1 MDRTYRAERAVNLE
15 NAGWAVRAVRA
26 NEWVRA
32 KELRL
37 DALRD
42 PAAPIAYLETYE
54 DAIQRPDSFW
64 RERTER
70 SAGGTSV
77 RQFVAEPAGDGG
89 GWAGSVVALVE
100 RRDTTDAFGGVSAY
114 DQVHLVAVYVRP
126 EHRGAG
132 LLKELFDAATAWA
145 WSLEEPRVERVR
157 LYVDE
162 RNGRARA
169 AYRKLGFEPTGQT
182 VPVESAP
189 GEGDPGEGDS
199 SAREFELAVV
209 RPEGAGSRGGEPG

>member
-1 MDRTYRAERAVNLE
+1 MDRTNRAERAVNLG
-15 NAGWAVRAVRA
+15 NTGWAVRVVRA
-26 NEWVRA
+26 DEWVRA

-37 DALRD
+37 EALRD

-54 DAIQRPDSFW
+54 DAVQRPDSFW

-77 RQFVAEPAGDGG
+77 RQLVAEPADGG

-100 RRDTTDAFGGVSAY
+100 RRDTTDALGGVSAY

-182 VPVESAP
+182 VPVE
-189 GEGDPGEGDS
+189 GDS

-209 RPEGAGSRGGEPG
+209 RPGGAGSRGGERG

>member
-1 MDRTYRAERAVNLE
+1 MDQTNRAERAVSLPK
-15 NAGWAVRAVRA
+15 AARAVGAASDVRAVRA
-26 NEWVRA
+26 DEWGRA

-42 PAAPIAYLETYE
+42 PAAPVAFLETYE
-54 DAIQRPDSFW
+54 DAVERPDSFW

-70 SAGGTSV
+70 SAQGTSA
-77 RQFVAEPAGDGG
+77 RQFVAEPTDGV
-89 GWAGSVVALVE
+89 WAGSVVALVE
-100 RRDTTDAFGGVSAY
+100 RRGSADALGGVSAY

-132 LLKELFDAATAWA
+132 LLKELFEAAAAWA

-169 AYRKLGFEPTGQT
+169 AYRKLGFMPTGVT
-182 VPVESAP
+182 VPVEN
-189 GEGDPGEGDS
+189 DP
-199 SAREFELAVV
+199 SAREFELAVS
-209 RPEGAGSRGGEPG
+209 RPVSGPGG

>member
-1 MDRTYRAERAVNLE
+1 MDQTNRAERAVPLVKAE
-15 NAGWAVRAVRA
+15 RAERAERAVLAVRAVRTD
-26 NEWVRA
+26 EWAEARA
-32 KELRL
+32 FRL

-42 PAAPIAYLETYE
+42 PVAPIAFLETYE
-54 DAIQRPDSFW
+54 DAVQRPDSFW

-70 SAGGTSV
+70 SARSASV
-77 RQFVAEPAGDGG
+77 RQFVAGLADG

-100 RRDTTDAFGGVSAY
+100 RRGTAGAFGGPSAY
-114 DQVHLVAVYVRP
+114 DQVHIVAVYVRP

-132 LLKELFDAATAWA
+132 VLKELFGAATAWA

-169 AYRKLGFEPTGQT
+169 AYRKLGFEPTGET
-182 VPVESAP
+182 IPVDN
-189 GEGDPGEGDS
+189 DP
-199 SAREFELAVV
+199 SAREFELAVP
-209 RPEGAGSRGGEPG
+209 RPPA